1 MSSKLFTPLK
11 VGAITVP
18 NRVLMAPL
26 TRLRSIEPGDVPTP
40 LMAEYYRQRASAGL
54 IISEATQQA
63 MLSTDYSV
71 TGSMLTIVTLVS
83 IDILFGYIK
92 KKFAQA
98 ENFLD
103 GTPVIVV
110 ENGAVIAEKMKLVN
124 ISVDDILLAARQHHG
139 IDELKAIKFA
149 ILERNGQISIIPEQE

>member
-1 MSSKLFTPLK
+1 MEMVLRAA
-11 VGAITVP
+11 AIYLILLIIFKIAGRRT
-18 NRVLMAPL
+18 LMQL
-26 TRLRSIEPGDVPTP
+26 TNFDLI
-40 LMAEYYRQRASAGL
+40 LLL

-71 TGSMLTIVTLVS
+71 TGSMLTIVTTVS
-83 IDILFGYIK
+83 IDILFGYIKK

-110 ENGAVIAEKMKLVN
+110 ENGAVIDEKIKLVN
-124 ISVDDILLAARQHHG
+124 ISVDDILLAAVQHHG
-139 IDELKAIKFA
+139 IYELKAIKFA

>member
-1 MSSKLFTPLK
+1 M
-11 VGAITVP
+11 
-18 NRVLMAPL
+18 
-26 TRLRSIEPGDVPTP
+26 
-40 LMAEYYRQRASAGL
+40 L

-83 IDILFGYIK
+83 IDIFFGYIK

-103 GTPVIVV
+103 GTPVIVA
-110 ENGAVIAEKMKLVN
+110 ENGAVIDEKIKLVN
-124 ISVDDILLAARQHHG
+124 ISVDDILLASRQRHG
-139 IDELKAIKFA
+139 IYELKAIKFA

>member
-1 MSSKLFTPLK
+1 MEMVLRAA
-11 VGAITVP
+11 AIYLILLIIFKIAGRRT
-18 NRVLMAPL
+18 LMQL
-26 TRLRSIEPGDVPTP
+26 TNFDLI
-40 LMAEYYRQRASAGL
+40 LLL

-110 ENGAVIAEKMKLVN
+110 ENGAVIDEKIK
-124 ISVDDILLAARQHHG
+124 ARYPLFLSRNSIG
-139 IDELKAIKFA
+139 FA
-149 ILERNGQISIIPEQE
+149 IYHAPVVYHLIPEREWRHPLLFHR

>member
-1 MSSKLFTPLK
+1 MEMVLRAA
-11 VGAITVP
+11 AIYLILLIIFKIAGRRT
-18 NRVLMAPL
+18 LMQL
-26 TRLRSIEPGDVPTP
+26 TNFDLI
-40 LMAEYYRQRASAGL
+40 LLL

-103 GTPVIVV
+103 GTPV
-110 ENGAVIAEKMKLVN
+110 LVN

-139 IDELKAIKFA
+139 IYELKAIKFA

>member
-1 MSSKLFTPLK
+1 MEMVLRAA
-11 VGAITVP
+11 AIYLILLIIFKIAGRRT
-18 NRVLMAPL
+18 LMQL
-26 TRLRSIEPGDVPTP
+26 TNFDLI
-40 LMAEYYRQRASAGL
+40 LLL

-110 ENGAVIAEKMKLVN
+110 EMVLSSTRRLSSS
-124 ISVDDILLAARQHHG
+124 ISLSM
-139 IDELKAIKFA
+139 
-149 ILERNGQISIIPEQE
+149 ISCWRPGSTMAFMN

>member
-1 MSSKLFTPLK
+1 MEMVLRAA
-11 VGAITVP
+11 AIYLILLIIFKIAGRRT
-18 NRVLMAPL
+18 LMQL
-26 TRLRSIEPGDVPTP
+26 TNFDLI
-40 LMAEYYRQRASAGL
+40 LLL

-110 ENGAVIAEKMKLVN
+110 ENGAVLVN

-139 IDELKAIKFA
+139 IYELKAIKFA
-149 ILERNGQISIIPEQE
+149 ILERNGQISIIPQQE

>member
-1 MSSKLFTPLK
+1 MEMVLRAA
-11 VGAITVP
+11 AIYLILLIIFKIAGRRT
-18 NRVLMAPL
+18 LMQL
-26 TRLRSIEPGDVPTP
+26 TNFDLI
-40 LMAEYYRQRASAGL
+40 LLL

-92 KKFAQA
+92 KNLLRQKIFSMVRR
-98 ENFLD
+98 LSWW
-103 GTPVIVV
+103 
-110 ENGAVIAEKMKLVN
+110 KMVLSSTKIKLVN
-124 ISVDDILLAARQHHG
+124 ISVDDILLAAVQHHG
-139 IDELKAIKFA
+139 IYELKAIKFA

>member
-1 MSSKLFTPLK
+1 MEMVLRAA
-11 VGAITVP
+11 AIYLILLIIFKIAGRRT
-18 NRVLMAPL
+18 LMQL
-26 TRLRSIEPGDVPTP
+26 TNFDLI
-40 LMAEYYRQRASAGL
+40 LLL

-71 TGSMLTIVTLVS
+71 TGSMLTLVS

-110 ENGAVIAEKMKLVN
+110 ENGAVIDEKIKLVN

-139 IDELKAIKFA
+139 IYELKAIKFA